1 VLPRW
6 PGTGRGLRSITELLD
21 VNAEVG
27 VATVKVDLAD
37 VTEATVEV
45 VTAARFAAN
54 ALMGQLLAERLLGLD
69 ISPRKSELDVATSGR
84 TSVIVR
90 VSLATEL
97 PRLLAALR
105 SNRVGNLSQ
114 SMLSCF
120 TAASTSGRGAEWS
133 GPFVTG
139 GARNGP
145 SIHLD
150 GTRFGPRSEN
160 GDHDFHFGL

>member
-1 VLPRW
+1 MLRRW

-105 SNRVGNLSQ
+105 SNRVGNLAVDVVVLHGS
-114 SMLSCF
+114 F
-120 TAASTSGRGAEWS
+120 DEWARGRMEWTLRHRRCAEWPINS
-133 GPFVTG
+133 P
-139 GARNGP
+139 
-145 SIHLD
+145 
-150 GTRFGPRSEN
+150 
-160 GDHDFHFGL
+160 

>member
-1 VLPRW
+1 
-6 PGTGRGLRSITELLD
+6 LD

-45 VTAARFAAN
+45 ATAARFAAN
-54 ALMGQLLAERLLGLD
+54 ALMGQFLAERLLGLD
-69 ISPRKSELDVATSGR
+69 ISPRKSEVDVATSGR

-105 SNRVGNLSQ
+105 SNRVGNLAVDVVV
-114 SMLSCF
+114 LDGGF
-120 TAASTSGRGAEWS
+120 DEWPRGRMEWTLRHRRCAEWPINS
-133 GPFVTG
+133 P
-139 GARNGP
+139 
-145 SIHLD
+145 
-150 GTRFGPRSEN
+150 
-160 GDHDFHFGL
+160 